1 MEKRE
6 STVSKF
12 HSNSAKCFL
21 GLRDIDK
28 MKDDR
33 LVVSEHITM
42 RNSEKQRVADLSCSS
57 SDSYSDG
64 LFGFGLN
71 KYIFTK
77 VA

>member
-1 MEKRE
+1 
-6 STVSKF
+6 
-12 HSNSAKCFL
+12 
-21 GLRDIDK
+21 

-71 KYIFTK
+71 EYIFTK